1 MVTAKVIITTK
12 GPVEKLF
19 DFCLASLLCILR
31 VATSS
36 AFAHGIRNPRETM
49 NGSGDM
55 LPNSDASMVM
65 GESQLLM
72 DGAVSFVGH
81 QQKNSGLQI

>member
-1 MVTAKVIITTK
+1 
-12 GPVEKLF
+12 
-19 DFCLASLLCILR
+19 
-31 VATSS
+31 
-36 AFAHGIRNPRETM
+36 M

-65 GESQLLM
+65 GKSQLLM

-81 QQKNSGLQI
+81 QQNNSGLQI